1 MEWTYPVPKVLDG
14 YSINLYN
21 TFVRFETT
29 TKHFKNIMKP
39 ELIFVSPKTSEA
51 KEVFQYD
58 MDRLHTCKIVERK
71 DGMMKL
77 SSISG
82 RFVFWMNENDE
93 DRNWKSLN
101 K

>member
-1 MEWTYPVPKVLDG
+1 MKSEFVYVNPK
-14 YSINLYN
+14 SSN
-21 TFVRFETT
+21 
-29 TKHFKNIMKP
+29 
-39 ELIFVSPKTSEA
+39 A

-58 MDRLHTCKIVERK
+58 MDRLHSCKVKERK

-77 SSISG
+77 ESISG

-93 DRNWKSLN
+93 DRNWKTLN

>member
-1 MEWTYPVPKVLDG
+1 MKSE
-14 YSINLYN
+14 
-21 TFVRFETT
+21 FVY
-29 TKHFKNIMKP
+29 
-39 ELIFVSPKTSEA
+39 VSPKSSNA

-58 MDRLHTCKIVERK
+58 MDKLHTCRIKERK

-82 RFVFWMNENDE
+82 RFVFWMNENNE
-93 DRNWKSLN
+93 DRNWKTLN

>member
-1 MEWTYPVPKVLDG
+1 MKAE
-14 YSINLYN
+14 
-21 TFVRFETT
+21 FVY
-29 TKHFKNIMKP
+29 
-39 ELIFVSPKTSEA
+39 VSPKSSDA
-51 KEVFQYD
+51 KDIFVYD
-58 MDRLHTCKIVERK
+58 MDRLHSCRIKERK

-77 SSISG
+77 ESISG

>member
-1 MEWTYPVPKVLDG
+1 MKSE
-14 YSINLYN
+14 
-21 TFVRFETT
+21 FVY
-29 TKHFKNIMKP
+29 
-39 ELIFVSPKTSEA
+39 VAPKTSDA
-51 KEVFQYD
+51 KEVFVND
-58 MDRLHTCKIVERK
+58 MDRLHTCRIKKRK

-77 SSISG
+77 ESISG

>member
-1 MEWTYPVPKVLDG
+1 MKAE
-14 YSINLYN
+14 
-21 TFVRFETT
+21 FVY
-29 TKHFKNIMKP
+29 
-39 ELIFVSPKTSEA
+39 VSPKSSDA
-51 KEVFQYD
+51 KDIFVYD
-58 MDRLHTCKIVERK
+58 MDRLHTCRIKERK

-77 SSISG
+77 ESISG

>member
-1 MEWTYPVPKVLDG
+1 MKTE
-14 YSINLYN
+14 
-21 TFVRFETT
+21 FVY
-29 TKHFKNIMKP
+29 
-39 ELIFVSPKTSEA
+39 VAPKTSDA
-51 KEVFQYD
+51 KEVFVND
-58 MDRLHTCKIVERK
+58 MDRLHSCRVAARK

>member
-1 MEWTYPVPKVLDG
+1 
-14 YSINLYN
+14 
-21 TFVRFETT
+21 
-29 TKHFKNIMKP
+29 MKP
-39 ELIFVSPKTSEA
+39 EFVYVSPKSSDA
-51 KEVFQYD
+51 KDIFVYD
-58 MDRLHTCKIVERK
+58 MDRLHTCRIKERK

-77 SSISG
+77 ESISG